1 MKKKIKIIIKRKNIT
16 IKTILWNGFSEDP
29 NVISLTKF
37 VETNSILIRSELIVF
52 LNNLSSLKI
61 NQLNIKEYFLLEDD
75 FSYWNLTNFE
85 EKNIYKKNSFFEIAK
100 IIAISKIFEKYK
112 FDEIILVNQ
121 DQRISNLIEFY
132 SSKKNILFNKK
143 KNVFLFIGVAYNAVY
158 KLYSLITFFTFLCK
172 KTFFL
177 KNFLFS
183 IQIKI
188 FFYLFLRTTII
199 LL

>member
-121 DQRISNLIEFY
+121 DQRISNLI
-132 SSKKNILFNKK
+132 
-143 KNVFLFIGVAYNAVY
+143 
-158 KLYSLITFFTFLCK
+158 
-172 KTFFL
+172 
-177 KNFLFS
+177 
-183 IQIKI
+183 
-188 FFYLFLRTTII
+188 
-199 LL
+199 